1 MRYAFSEALG
11 SLLALGMNPEA
22 QVFIKHVI
30 LVMAFFFG
38 PHFPSLF
45 FPCDLIG
52 CCLLL
57 EAFGFALHKSE
68 WNSIEGCENWHNLI
82 MGLLFIGNS
91 SKVSAS
97 R

>member
-1 MRYAFSEALG
+1 MRDAFSEALG

-22 QVFIKHVI
+22 QVQPRGK
-30 LVMAFFFG
+30 G
-38 PHFPSLF
+38 PFPPAKKLEGGLQRHLALPFTKGCGYLYDGLDSL
-45 FPCDLIG
+45 
-52 CCLLL
+52 
-57 EAFGFALHKSE
+57 E